1 MENSLEPI
9 SDIADATPS
18 QVANLLEHLA
28 RIGVSFVPKSDVVSH
43 VAAVSGGTVVSGGK
57 IAGSAGAVA
66 DSHATSSPAVASAT
80 QPRSPGA
87 GNESPSKSL
96 PRPTAPA
103 VRAPVYPAATDRPDL
118 LMLGEPY
125 AGAAMPVGQR
135 TEALA
140 ELASQ
145 VSQCRLCEALAC
157 SRRTTVFGEGAAD
170 ARVCFFG
177 EAPGEEEDATGRPF
191 VGRSGVLLTKM
202 IEACTLSRDQ
212 VYILN
217 TVKCRPPG
225 NRNPE
230 PTEIT
235 NCRPFFEE
243 QLRVIRPEY
252 IVCLGLVA
260 AQTLMAT
267 TLSIGRLR
275 GRFYRYHDSKV
286 LATYHPSYLL
296 RNPSAKKEA
305 WADLQLLMADM
316 GIAPNK
322 R

>member
-1 MENSLEPI
+1 MGNSLEPI
-9 SDIADATPS
+9 SDIAEATPS

-28 RIGVSFVPKSDVVSH
+28 RIGVSFVPKSDVLPH
-43 VAAVSGGTVVSGGK
+43 VATVSGGTVVTGAKLSGP
-57 IAGSAGAVA
+57 AGAVA
-66 DSHATSSPAVASAT
+66 NTQATGSPAAAST
-80 QPRSPGA
+80 TPPRGTGVGS
-87 GNESPSKSL
+87 ESAARAL
-96 PRPTAPA
+96 PRPAAPV

-125 AGAAMPVGQR
+125 AGVAMPVGQR
-135 TEALA
+135 VERLA
-140 ELASQ
+140 EMASQ
-145 VSQCRLCEALAC
+145 VSQCQLCEALAC

-191 VGRSGVLLTKM
+191 VGRSGILLTKM

-230 PTEIT
+230 PSEST

-243 QLRVIRPEY
+243 QLRIIRPDY

-275 GRFYRYHDSKV
+275 GRFYQYHDSKV

>member
-1 MENSLEPI
+1 MENSVESI
-9 SDIADATPS
+9 SEIAEASPS

-28 RIGVSFVPKSDVVSH
+28 RIGVSFVPQSDVTPQI
-43 VAAVSGGTVVSGGK
+43 AAASSGAVVS
-57 IAGSAGAVA
+57 AGTSSEPVGAVA
-66 DSHATSSPAVASAT
+66 SVHAASTPAAMAAT
-80 QPRSPGA
+80 QARRPGI
-87 GNESPSKSL
+87 GNESVAKAL
-96 PRPTAPA
+96 PRPSAPVA
-103 VRAPVYPAATDRPDL
+103 RAPVYPAATDRPDL
-118 LMLGEPY
+118 MMLDQPY
-125 AGAAMPVGQR
+125 PGDPMPMGQR
-135 TEALA
+135 IERLA

-145 VSQCRLCEALAC
+145 VSQCRLCETLAC

-177 EAPGEEEDATGRPF
+177 EAPGEEEDAAGRPF
-191 VGRSGVLLTKM
+191 VGRSGLLLTKM
-202 IEACTLSRDQ
+202 IEACTFSRDQ

-230 PTEIT
+230 PTELA

-243 QLRVIRPEY
+243 QLRIIRPDY

-275 GRFYRYHDSKV
+275 GRFYRYHSSKV